1 MNETTDTIRIGC
13 SSGFW
18 GDSQLAAPQLIH
30 QGNIDFLIAD
40 YLAEITLSIMA
51 RMRAKAPDQGYAVD
65 FVTAVMAPLAGE
77 IKKRGIR
84 VVTNAGG
91 MNPRACAAAVRQVA
105 EKAGVEFKVA
115 VVEGDDLLSEAEAL
129 RPGVTEMGSGKP
141 MPDKMVSL
149 NAYLGA
155 KPIKAAL
162 DAGAEVV
169 ITGRCT
175 DSALALGPLMHAF
188 GWAEDDYDKLA
199 QGSLAG
205 HLLECGAQATGGLF
219 TDWQS
224 VPDWEVIGY
233 PIAEC
238 RADGVF
244 SITKPVD
251 TGGLVTPATVAEQVV
266 YEIGDPGSYLLA
278 DVVCDFTHVSL
289 EPDGLERVRVSGA
302 KGRAPTGTYKVSG
315 TYADGF
321 RCVLTVML
329 GGIDADKK
337 AYRVARALIA
347 RTSAMFKQLDMP
359 PYSETSIEVIGAEDT
374 YGDHARKPA
383 SRDVVLKVAVRH
395 PMKDALDIFS
405 REVTSAGTSMAPGL
419 TGLFGGRP
427 KVTPVVRH
435 FPFLIDKDKVPVSF
449 EVDGKS
455 EPVDCTPTGGG
466 DATPAFSVSSKT
478 YMPSGDTV
486 EVPLIRLA
494 HGRSGDKG
502 NDANIGIIA
511 RNPAYLPLLRG
522 ALTAEAVERYF
533 AHILEGG
540 VTRFEWPGIHAL
552 NFVLHD
558 VLGGGGVA
566 SLRYDP
572 QGKAFAQMLLDFPI
586 KVPAAWLEKGGPL
599 EEGR

>member
-1 MNETTDTIRIGC
+1 MSELLRIGC

-18 GDSQLAAPQLIH
+18 GDSQLAAPQLVH
-30 QGNIDFLIAD
+30 QGNIDFLVAD

-51 RMRAKAPDQGYAVD
+51 RMRAKSPDQGYAVD
-65 FVTAVMAPLAGE
+65 FVTGVMAPLASE
-77 IKKRGIR
+77 IKQRGIR

-91 MNPRACAAAVRQVA
+91 MNPKACADAVRQVA
-105 EKAGVEFKVA
+105 ENAGVNLKVA
-115 VVEGDDLLSEAEAL
+115 VVEGDDLLDRAEEL
-129 RPGVTEMGSGKP
+129 RPEIVEMGSGKA
-141 MPDKMVSL
+141 MPERMVSI

-155 KPIKAAL
+155 KPIKEAL

-175 DSALALGPLMHAF
+175 DSALVLGPLMHQF

-199 QGSLAG
+199 QGTLAG
-205 HLLECGAQATGGLF
+205 HLVECGAQATGGLF
-219 TDWQS
+219 TDWET
-224 VPDWEVIGY
+224 VPDWEIIGY

-238 RADGVF
+238 RADGIF
-244 SITKPVD
+244 TITKPAD
-251 TGGLVTPATVAEQVV
+251 TGGLVTPATVAEQTV
-266 YEIGDPGSYLLA
+266 YEIGDPGAYLMA
-278 DVVCDFTHVSL
+278 DLVCDFTQVTL
-289 EPDGLERVRVSGA
+289 EKDGLDRVRVSGA
-302 KGRAPTGTYKVSG
+302 KGRAPTPYYKVSG
-315 TYADGF
+315 TYAEGF
-321 RCVLTVML
+321 RSILTVML

-337 AYRVARALIA
+337 ARRVAKALIN
-347 RTSAMFKQLDMP
+347 RTAAMFKQLGIP

-374 YGDHARKPA
+374 YGAQARKPA
-383 SRDVVLKVAVRH
+383 SRDVVLKIAVSH
-395 PMKDALDIFS
+395 PQKEALDIFS

-435 FPFLIDKDKVPVSF
+435 FPFLMEKNKVPVF
-449 EVDGKS
+449 YDLGEGPVV
-455 EPVDCTPTGGG
+455 VDCTSVKGETAGTSDFPVSHETYTPT
-466 DATPAFSVSSKT
+466 
-478 YMPSGDTV
+478 GDTV

-522 ALTAEAVERYF
+522 QLTADAVERYF
-533 AHILEGG
+533 AHLLEGG
-540 VTRFEWPGIHAL
+540 VTRHEWPGIHAL
-552 NFVLHD
+552 NFELHD

-586 KVPAAWLEKGGPL
+586 KVPAVWLEKGGPL
-599 EEGR
+599 KGGK